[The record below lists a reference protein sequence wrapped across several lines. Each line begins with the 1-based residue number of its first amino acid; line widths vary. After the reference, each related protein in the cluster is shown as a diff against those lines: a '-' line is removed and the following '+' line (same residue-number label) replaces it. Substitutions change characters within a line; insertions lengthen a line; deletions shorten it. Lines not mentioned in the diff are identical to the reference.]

1 MSISLKKVYKSLVKD
16 YPIDLIAGD
25 KGLSNEVRW
34 VHMVENKEISSF
46 LEGQEVVF
54 TTGIAAQTEKELFEL
69 IKENI
74 RNNASAMVINIGP
87 YISNVT
93 EKMTQYCNEKNF
105 PLFTVPWEV
114 KMAHIMR
121 VFYFYIID
129 VEKKRAEITNAIK
142 NAIFSPDQTQL
153 YIPIMNKYGF
163 HSDSKYTITVIDFY
177 EVIDGTVFNKLN
189 NELEFTLESLN
200 EKAIV
205 VRINNYFVILF
216 SDVSVNRTKDIIE
229 NIRSMIATVFDLNAY
244 LLGVGNIVD
253 HMTSIKHSYKK
264 ALNLINMQRKNL
276 FPTNIDF
283 YDDIGIY
290 KVLFEINNNNVV
302 QDYISDTIQDLF
314 DYDQLNGTDYTELL
328 RLYLEY
334 NGSINQLAKE
344 FFVHRNTINYRINKI
359 EKIIDSNLS
368 DFNTRMEL
376 AIALK
381 LKKIYD

>member
-1 MSISLKKVYKSLVKD
+1 MSILLKKVYKSIVKD
-16 YPIDLIAGD
+16 YPIELIAGD
-25 KGLSNEVRW
+25 KGLNNEVRW

-54 TTGIAAQTEKELFEL
+54 TTGIAVQTEDDLFEL

-93 EKMTQYCNEKNF
+93 EKMIRYCNKKNF
-105 PLFTVPWEV
+105 PLFTVPWKV
-114 KMAHIMR
+114 KMARIMR

-142 NAIFSPDQTQL
+142 NTIFSPEQTQL

-163 HSDSKYTITVIDFY
+163 HLDSKYTVTVVGFY
-177 EVIDGTVFNKLN
+177 ELLDETVFNNLN
-189 NELEFTLESLN
+189 NELEFTLESLSD
-200 EKAIV
+200 KAIV
-205 VRINNYFVILF
+205 VKINNYFVILF
-216 SDVSVNRTKDIIE
+216 SDISANRTKDIIK
-229 NIRSMIATVFDLNAY
+229 NIKLMIATSFNFNSY
-244 LLGVGNIVD
+244 LLAVGNTVD
-253 HMTSIKHSYKK
+253 HMTSIKYSYRQ

-276 FPTNIDF
+276 FSSNIEF

-290 KVLFEINNNNVV
+290 KVLFEIGKNNAVR
-302 QDYISDTIQDLF
+302 DYISDIIQDLF
-314 DYDQLNGTDYTELL
+314 DYDQLNGTDYIELL

-334 NGSINQLAKE
+334 NGSINKLAKE
-344 FFVHRNTINYRINKI
+344 LFVHRNTINYRINKI
-359 EKIIDSNLS
+359 ENIINGNLS

-381 LKKIYD
+381 LKNIYD